1 MYRRLL
7 TFLVLSLLLSSAP
20 ALAKETK
27 PKKAVDPQVM
37 TDTYRKL
44 ATPGEPHK
52 QLASLEG
59 TWTTRTKE
67 WMEPGKPPTESTG
80 TCEYKALLDG
90 RYVQQDC
97 TGTMRGHPFTGI
109 GMQGYDNFTKKYV
122 TTWIDS
128 LGTGIFS
135 MEGKAAVDGKTITL
149 YGNLADPFEGVVKQ
163 RAVWKFPDT
172 NTQILEMYGPHGK
185 GTEMILMEITYTR
198 KQSP

>member
-1 MYRRLL
+1 MYRTLP
-7 TFLVLSLLLSSAP
+7 TFLVLCLLSAP
-20 ALAKETK
+20 ALAEESQA
-27 PKKAVDPQVM
+27 KKAVDPQVM
-37 TDTYRKL
+37 LDTYRKL

-52 QLASLEG
+52 RLASLAG
-59 TWTTRTKE
+59 TWTTHTKE
-67 WMEPGKPPTESTG
+67 WIEPGKPPSESSG
-80 TCEYKALLDG
+80 TCEYKTLLDG

-97 TGTMRGHPFTGI
+97 TGTMMGHPFTGI

-135 MEGKAAVDGKTITL
+135 MEGKAGADSTTITL
-149 YGNLADPFEGVVKQ
+149 HGYLADPFEGPLKQ

-185 GTEMILMEITYTR
+185 GTEMLMMEITYSR
-198 KQSP
+198 KR

>member
-1 MYRRLL
+1 MYRTLP
-7 TFLVLSLLLSSAP
+7 TFLVLYLLSAP
-20 ALAKETK
+20 ALAEESQA
-27 PKKAVDPQVM
+27 KKAVDPQVM
-37 TDTYRKL
+37 LDTYRKL

-52 QLASLEG
+52 RLASLAG
-59 TWTTRTKE
+59 TWTTHTKE
-67 WMEPGKPPTESTG
+67 WIEPGKPPSESSG
-80 TCEYKALLDG
+80 TCEYKTLLDG

-97 TGTMRGHPFTGI
+97 TGTMMGHPFTGI

-135 MEGKAAVDGKTITL
+135 MVGKAGADSTTITL
-149 YGNLADPFEGVVKQ
+149 HGYLADPFEGPLKQ

-185 GTEMILMEITYTR
+185 GTEMLMMEITYSR
-198 KQSP
+198 KR